1 MTISNERKIYMRN
14 TYSKFWSTTR
24 IKYGIGQ
31 YDKDLVH
38 ELSKKI
44 KNGKVLE
51 VGIGDGFPYSN
62 VLDEMGYEV
71 YGIDISPV
79 HVDMVKESLPN
90 INASVGDAED
100 LEFQDNFFD
109 IVFCFR
115 STWYFPDLIKSISE
129 MLRVVKN
136 DGLIMFDIQNRNHPT
151 HVKIMK
157 EQLRRQ
163 NSYIYEISTR
173 LIKNLT
179 KLIIRPI
186 KFFPMFWSLKKHII
200 IETPSDPNSI
210 NLYLSKENNIN
221 YKIYGVNWE
230 DSSFNLE
237 EINTTKD
244 FDRFDRLVYKIYK

>member
-1 MTISNERKIYMRN
+1 MTISNERKKYMRN

-24 IKYGIGQ
+24 IKYGIGK

-79 HVDMVKESLPN
+79 HVDMVRESLPN

-109 IVFCFR
+109 ILFCFR
-115 STWYFPDLIKSISE
+115 STWYFPDLIKTISE
-129 MLRVVKN
+129 MLRVVTN
-136 DGLIMFDIQNRNHPT
+136 DGLIMFDIQNRNHPI
-151 HVKIMK
+151 HLKAMK
-157 EQLRRQ
+157 EQLKRE

-173 LIKNLT
+173 LIKNLI
-179 KLIIRPI
+179 KLIVRPI
-186 KFFPMFWSLKKHII
+186 KFFPIFWSLKKHII

>member
-1 MTISNERKIYMRN
+1 MTISNERKEYMRN
-14 TYSKFWSTTR
+14 TYSKFWTTTR
-24 IKYGIGQ
+24 VKYGIGQ
-31 YDKDLVH
+31 FDKDLVH

-79 HVDMVKESLPN
+79 HVDMVTESLPN

-136 DGLIMFDIQNRNHPT
+136 DGLIMFDIQNRNHPI

-163 NSYIYEISTR
+163 NSYIYEISSR
-173 LIKNLT
+173 LIKNLI

-186 KFFPMFWSLKKHII
+186 KFFPMNWSLKKHII
-200 IETPSDPNSI
+200 IEIAADPRSV
-210 NLYLSKENNIN
+210 NLYLLKHNIN

>member
-1 MTISNERKIYMRN
+1 MTISNERKKYMRN

-24 IKYGIGQ
+24 IKYGIGK

-79 HVDMVKESLPN
+79 HVDMVRESLPN

-109 IVFCFR
+109 ILFCFR
-115 STWYFPDLIKSISE
+115 STWYFPDLIKAISE

-136 DGLIMFDIQNRNHPT
+136 DGLIMFDIQNRNHPI

-163 NSYIYEISTR
+163 NSYIYEIYSR
-173 LIKNLT
+173 LIKNLI